1 MLFIN
6 ALLPSASLHV
16 QSYCSYFYSCFCS
29 FASSVLDFLSEPV
42 RQAVLSYP
50 CTKCEG
56 KSEQPE
62 TAPVEPIVVEKLPAS
77 PVLSRVL
84 LVMSDK
90 ELGDFLCERLTGDFS
105 VTLLTESEKVFSYCC
120 HEMPDAIIVD
130 ETVGGASG
138 EELCFRL
145 KLNRLLNT
153 IPLMLLVASADDEP
167 YIAHVGCGAEK
178 VSPRSINVFRLK
190 ADLRALIDHRILR
203 CERVRSCLTVSAPV
217 VSQNGEKKEKA
228 EVPFEERLRECVE
241 KNLETDGYTIIKLC
255 SDMGMSRTSFYNK
268 MKQDTDLAPEDYVF
282 LFKMEK
288 SKALLASG
296 QYKVYEV
303 AEMVGFCNA
312 KYFGKRFKKLYKV
325 SPSEYMRSI
334 T

>member
-1 MLFIN
+1 MSFIN
-6 ALLPSASLHV
+6 ELLLSASLHV

-29 FASSVLDFLSEPV
+29 FASLVPDFLSEPV
-42 RQAVLSYP
+42 PEAALSYP
-50 CTKCEG
+50 CSECEV

-62 TAPVEPIVVEKLPAS
+62 TAPAAPVVVEKLPAS
-77 PVLSRVL
+77 PVLLRVL

-90 ELGDFLCERLTGDFS
+90 KLGDFLCDRLTGDFS
-105 VTLLTESEKVFSYCC
+105 VALLAESEKVFSYCC

-138 EELCFRL
+138 EELCSRL
-145 KLNRLLNT
+145 KSNRFLND
-153 IPLMLLVASADDEP
+153 IPLVLLVASADDEKQVAP
-167 YIAHVGCGAEK
+167 VGCGAEK
-178 VSPRSINVFRLK
+178 VSPRSINVSRLK
-190 ADLRALIDHRILR
+190 ADLRALIDHRLLKS
-203 CERVRSCLTVSAPV
+203 ERVRNCLTVAAPV

-228 EVPFEERLRECVE
+228 EVSFEERLRECVE
-241 KNLETDGYTIIKLC
+241 KNLETNRYTIIKLC

-288 SKALLASG
+288 SKVLLASG
-296 QYKVYEV
+296 QYKVCEV

>member
-29 FASSVLDFLSEPV
+29 FASSVSDFLSGPV
-42 RQAVLSYP
+42 PEAALSYP
-50 CTKCEG
+50 CTECEG

-62 TAPVEPIVVEKLPAS
+62 TAPVEPVVVEKSPAS

-84 LVMSDK
+84 LVMSDE
-90 ELGDFLCERLTGDFS
+90 ELGDFLCDRLAGDFS
-105 VTLLTESEKVFSYCC
+105 VTLLTESEKVFSSCC

-130 ETVGGASG
+130 ETVGEASG
-138 EELCFRL
+138 EELCSRL
-145 KLNRLLNT
+145 KSNRLLNA
-153 IPLMLLVASADDEP
+153 IPLVLLVASADDEKQVVP
-167 YIAHVGCGAEK
+167 VRCGAEK
-178 VSPRSINVFRLK
+178 VSPRSINVSRLK

-203 CERVRSCLTVSAPV
+203 CERVRSCPTAPASV
-217 VSQNGEKKEKA
+217 VSQNREKEDKA
-228 EVPFEERLRECVE
+228 KVPFEERLRECVE
-241 KNLETDGYTIIKLC
+241 KNLETDRYTIIKLC

-288 SKALLASG
+288 SKVLLASG
-296 QYKVYEV
+296 QYKVCEV